1 MNDTN
6 EPTVVPDK
14 DPPLPKQQQTRHEM
28 ESRLRSLLKG
38 ISWRIVGTIDTM
50 IISWFVTGNVVF
62 AATIGSVEVITKLV
76 LYYFHERAWQMVPRG
91 RVRRFWKFFGR

>member
-6 EPTVVPDK
+6 DPTMVPNE
-14 DPPLPKQQQTRHEM
+14 DPSMQKSPKTMHER

-50 IISWFVTGNVVF
+50 IISWIVTGNIVF
-62 AATIGSVEVITKLV
+62 AATIGSVEVITKV
-76 LYYFHERAWQMVPRG
+76 ILYYFHERAWQMIPRG
-91 RVRRFWKFFGR
+91 RVRQLWKFFGR